1 MAPRLLSTVFLSAAV
16 QVVWSTDSVNT
27 SSYTQLYF
35 GILFVRGCCWQLQ
48 TYCTRTARNSVR
60 VPQNNRAASLP
71 LCLFVCFY
79 FQYDKIL
86 KIRARGT
93 TIRPVTPEVT

>member
-48 TYCTRTARNSVR
+48 TYCTAQHATVYEYHKTTGLPACHSV
-60 VPQNNRAASLP
+60 
-71 LCLFVCFY
+71 CLFVF
-79 FQYDKIL
+79 ISS
-86 KIRARGT
+86 
-93 TIRPVTPEVT
+93 TIRFSRYGLGAQPFDP